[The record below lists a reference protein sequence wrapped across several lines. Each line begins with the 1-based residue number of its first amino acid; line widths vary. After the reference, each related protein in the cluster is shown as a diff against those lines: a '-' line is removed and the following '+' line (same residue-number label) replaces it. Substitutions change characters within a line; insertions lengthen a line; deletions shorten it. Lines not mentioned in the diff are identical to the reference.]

1 MVRAAIPLWVV
12 VLSQILVIGQVA
24 ATPPGQPAVTAH
36 PISCEQP
43 TNSIAEPPPKSET
56 NVISQANRSMA
67 EQEAIYQMET
77 WWRER
82 SKQPDAMAI
91 EPISAAT
98 QGAISQMETWWRE
111 RNKQPDA
118 MAIEPISPAT
128 QGAISRDPT
137 DLQLAQV
144 GGFGSPGGQSI
155 TPPPVTTGRE
165 EAAPSPEAE
174 RAGLP
179 LGNWLV
185 LPSASVAGFYD
196 TNPQQLATGQKPGGG
211 LRLTPSF
218 LAQQTSGVYSTTLYG
233 LVDGLIYIPEQ
244 VANANT
250 ITAKTGVTEIY
261 QPSQDWILNGQLD
274 YTRQKDLFATFAV
287 APSLVPLN
295 PTGVGLSPTTNPLSY
310 NQFTAAGSVQKNAS
324 DGFVIGNGSVV
335 GIVYSGTS
343 ASAPSPNGVFFTG
356 SLRGGYWVLPDFY
369 TFLGGSGNSYQYA
382 TSNLSS
388 NGYSIFAGVGS
399 DQIGLFKGEAY
410 AGFQSEMY
418 NSTAGTVNSPDFGG
432 RLHYYPVPEFTADFF
447 FDRAFGASLL
457 ASASATQ
464 PGAPT
469 LVTTVLGQGSYKL
482 APEWG
487 ASGRAGYINTNY
499 IDTIRRDNAWTVGA
513 TISYSVWQNLGL
525 ALDYQYINLNSN
537 VPLQSFTRSVVT
549 LGLTYKY

>member
-1 MVRAAIPLWVV
+1 MVRAAIPLWGV
-12 VLSQILVIGQVA
+12 VLSLVLVNGQVA
-24 ATPPGQPAVTAH
+24 ANPPDQPAVTAH

-43 TNSIAEPPPKSET
+43 TNSIAEASPKSET
-56 NVISQANRSMA
+56 NVIPQANRLMA
-67 EQEAIYQMET
+67 GQEAICQMETWWRERSNQPDAMAIKPISPSTQVAMSQMET

-91 EPISAAT
+91 EPVLPPT
-98 QGAISQMETWWRE
+98 QGAFSQ
-111 RNKQPDA
+111 N
-118 MAIEPISPAT
+118 
-128 QGAISRDPT
+128 PT

-165 EAAPSPEAE
+165 EGAPTPETE
-174 RAGLP
+174 RTGLP

-185 LPSASVAGFYD
+185 SPSASVAGFYD

-218 LAQQTSGVYSTTLYG
+218 LAQQTSGVFNTTLYG

-244 VANANT
+244 VSNADT

-261 QPSQDWILNGQLD
+261 QPQPDWILNGQLD

-310 NQFTAAGSVQKNAS
+310 NQFTAAGSVQKNVS

-335 GIVYSGTS
+335 GIVYSGTN

-418 NSTAGTVNSPDFGG
+418 NSTAGTVTSPDFGG
-432 RLHYYPVPEFTADFF
+432 RLHYYPVPELTVDFF

-457 ASASATQ
+457 ASVSTTQ

-469 LVTTVLGQGSYKL
+469 VVTTVLGQGSYKL
-482 APEWG
+482 APEWQ

-499 IDTIRRDNAWTVGA
+499 IDTIRRDNAWTAGA
-513 TISYSVWQNLGL
+513 TISYSVWQNFGL
-525 ALDYQYINLNSN
+525 TLDYQYINLNSN